1 MNPPTPSGRDASS
14 EATAATSARRSQLSA
29 DWLVQAA
36 RLEAMLD
43 PVDEPLLAAA
53 ALRPGEAVVDIGCGR
68 GPTARRATATVGALG
83 RVMGVDVGEGVIDA
97 ARAIASV
104 PEAAPLRWIAAD
116 AAALQLDE
124 RPGRQLVI
132 TREAGL
138 VPAKHRGDVLP
149 LAGRAGRS
157 SKRSSPTRGHL
168 THGNE

>member
-1 MNPPTPSGRDASS
+1 LNPPTPSGRDASS

-53 ALRPGEAVVDIGCGR
+53 ALCPGEAVVDIGCGR
-68 GPTARRATATVGALG
+68 GPTARRAAATVGALG

-124 RPGRQLVI
+124 QVDVVTASLSSPGRRGSYQRSIVATSFRWLGAPV
-132 TREAGL
+132 A
-138 VPAKHRGDVLP
+138 VPSVHRRPV
-149 LAGRAGRS
+149 A
-157 SKRSSPTRGHL
+157 T
-168 THGNE
+168 